1 MTRTGG
7 RSLTASRISP
17 DLSEFRYLKTRN
29 QAEMPHVAGSD
40 FESQFEGRR
49 ADQEIAQSHGH
60 TPGLKAAGNPP
71 GSKSNSQADR
81 LNRDLVQ

>member
-1 MTRTGG
+1 MTRTCG

-29 QAEMPHVAGSD
+29 QAEVPHVACRD
-40 FESQFEGRR
+40 FESQSEGRR

-60 TPGLKAAGNPP
+60 TLGLKAAGNPP

>member
-1 MTRTGG
+1 
-7 RSLTASRISP
+7 
-17 DLSEFRYLKTRN
+17 
-29 QAEMPHVAGSD
+29 MPHVAGSD
-40 FESQFEGRR
+40 FESQSDGRR